1 MSQKLQTKIDLTR
14 EDQIQEGAKESKQ
27 ASDSA
32 KKKSSQNLQESTIA
46 NQIAQVEKRITEK
59 FRVSQIDIDK
69 RML

>member
-14 EDQIQEGAKESKQ
+14 GDQIQEGAKESKQ